1 MATPARR
8 ILPREENAGVSY
20 SLDGLHW
27 SEGYANPVVRHGVLA
42 GPVGS
47 FGEVHFHYEH
57 PFRYIYHT
65 LRWLTDSQDKE
76 DIGVQVCCV
85 CLFPESLVHF
95 FSLYVY
101 VITTVTVFE
110 YHR

>member
-1 MATPARR
+1 M
-8 ILPREENAGVSY
+8 SY

-27 SEGYANPVVRHGVLA
+27 SESYANPVVRHGVLA

-95 FSLYVY
+95 FYLYVY
-101 VITTVTVFE
+101 VTTTVTLFE